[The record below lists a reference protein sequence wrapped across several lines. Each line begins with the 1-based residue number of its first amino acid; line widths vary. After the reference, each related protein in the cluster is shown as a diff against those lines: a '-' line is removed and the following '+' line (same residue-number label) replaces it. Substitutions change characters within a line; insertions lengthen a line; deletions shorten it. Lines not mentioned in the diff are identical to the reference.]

1 MRLTLR
7 DAGDPVTAAKIVVAG
22 KHLTT
27 NAKGLATLAL
37 APGSYT
43 ATASASGYA
52 TTSISVT
59 VR

>member
-1 MRLTLR
+1 M
-7 DAGDPVTAAKIVVAG
+7 TAAKIVVAG
-22 KHLTT
+22 KPLKTD
-27 NAKGLATLAL
+27 AKGLATLAL